1 MVSRDGV
8 LLGVIWMVF
17 TLLFAIVTITWRHP
31 SPSPDVLRILIG
43 PKLIFFSI
51 LNFHTTLLCSS

>member
-17 TLLFAIVTITWRHP
+17 TLLFAIVTVAWLH
-31 SPSPDVLRILIG
+31 PSPDVLRILIG